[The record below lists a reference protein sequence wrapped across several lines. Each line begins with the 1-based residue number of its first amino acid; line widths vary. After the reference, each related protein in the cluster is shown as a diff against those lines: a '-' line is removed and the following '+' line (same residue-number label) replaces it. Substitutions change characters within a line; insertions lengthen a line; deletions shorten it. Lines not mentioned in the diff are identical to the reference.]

1 MARKSRKAPRRG
13 TRSIPWL
20 WVVAA
25 VVLVAAAFVFARH
38 HGSGPFGRSLGPE
51 RATRAASTEPARK
64 ADAGSAAGS
73 EASPAADEPFLPIE
87 VKSDWDRMRLR
98 TESEF
103 LRLARGGDHAA
114 INRLTSRTLRGALDD
129 VGVTREMIDERP
141 GAAVAAGVGPAPV
154 QWKIQV
160 PPRASLFKINDAVAQ
175 AMEVLGGQVVSGRER
190 PGRVIGTAL
199 DLRVGYGDKVTHAIV
214 VEPNPN
220 LSDTGSEI
228 AFVVTDLDP
237 ASEPLFRS
245 FLASSIPFTIALR
258 PDLPHVGRA
267 ARAVTDAGR
276 DLFLNLPMEP
286 RGYPRVDPGKD
297 AILLD
302 LSRVEIEERISR
314 SLGALGDP
322 RGIVTRMGSAAVND
336 PDVMH
341 AVLAEVKRRDLLFV
355 DAHGGGP
362 SVVEE
367 TGEEIG
373 ARTLTL
379 GGTLDASGSPAA
391 IRARLDQLIATAQQ
405 RGALAVAVRANA
417 MVLTVLEAERGKLEK
432 EGVAVVPASKLV
444 L

>member
-1 MARKSRKAPRRG
+1 MARKSRKSPRG
-13 TRSIPWL
+13 GQRSIPWL
-20 WVVAA
+20 WVIAA
-25 VVLVAAAFVFARH
+25 VVLVTAAFAIARH
-38 HGSGPFGRSLGPE
+38 HGPRPFGGAMSPGKSSK
-51 RATRAASTEPARK
+51 AAIVEPPSQTA
-64 ADAGSAAGS
+64 
-73 EASPAADEPFLPIE
+73 AADEPFLPIE

-103 LRLARGGDHAA
+103 LRIAKGSDRAA
-114 INRLTSRTLRGALDD
+114 LNRLTSRTLRGALEDA
-129 VGVTREMIDERP
+129 GVTREMIDERP
-141 GAAVAAGVGPAPV
+141 GAAAAAGVASAPV
-154 QWKIQV
+154 QWRIQV
-160 PPRASLFKINDAVAQ
+160 PPRASLFKINDAVSQ
-175 AMEVLGGQVVSGRER
+175 AMEVLGGEVISGRER

-199 DLRVGYGDKVTHAIV
+199 DLRVGYGDRITHAIV
-214 VEPNPN
+214 VEPNPD

-245 FLASSIPFTIALR
+245 FMESKIPFTIALR
-258 PDLPHVGRA
+258 PDIPHAGRA
-267 ARAVTDAGR
+267 ARAVKDAGR
-276 DLFLNLPMEP
+276 ELFLHLPMEP
-286 RGYPRVDPGKD
+286 RGYPRVDPGKN

-322 RGIVTRMGSAAVND
+322 QGIVTRMGSAAVND

-341 AVLAEVKRRDLLFV
+341 AVLGEVKRRDLLFV
-355 DAHGGGP
+355 DAHGAGP

-367 TGEEIG
+367 TGEEMG

-379 GGTLDASGSPAA
+379 GGTLDASGSPTA
-391 IRARLDQLIATAQQ
+391 IRARLAQLIQMAQQ

-417 MVLTVLEAERGKLEK
+417 VVLTVLEAQKDELEK
-432 EGVAVVPASKLV
+432 EGVAIVPASKLV

>member
-1 MARKSRKAPRRG
+1 MASKSRKAPRRG
-13 TRSIPWL
+13 KRSIPWL
-20 WVVAA
+20 WVVAG
-25 VVLVAAAFVFARH
+25 VVLVVAAFVMARQ
-38 HGSGPFGRSLGPE
+38 HGPHPFGGALGPGK
-51 RATRAASTEPARK
+51 TSRAALPEATPQPA
-64 ADAGSAAGS
+64 S
-73 EASPAADEPFLPIE
+73 AADEPFLPIE

-103 LRLARGGDHAA
+103 LRIAKGSDRAA
-114 INRLTSRTLRGALDD
+114 LNRLTSRTLRGALEGA
-129 VGVTREMIDERP
+129 GVTREMIDERP
-141 GAAVAAGVGPAPV
+141 GAAAAAGVPPAPV
-154 QWKIQV
+154 QWRIQV
-160 PPRASLFKINDAVAQ
+160 PTRASLFKINDAVSQ
-175 AMEVLGGQVVSGRER
+175 AMEVLGGEVISGRER

-199 DLRVGYGDKVTHAIV
+199 DLRVGYGDRVTHAIV

-237 ASEPLFRS
+237 SSGSLFQAFMDS
-245 FLASSIPFTIALR
+245 KIPFTIALR
-258 PDLPHVGRA
+258 PDIPHAGRA

-276 DLFLNLPMEP
+276 ELFLHLPMEP
-286 RGYPRVDPGKD
+286 RGYPRVDPGKN

-302 LSRVEIEERISR
+302 LSRVEIEQRISR

-341 AVLAEVKRRDLLFV
+341 AVLGEVKRRDILFV
-355 DAHGGGP
+355 DAHGNGP

-391 IRARLDQLIATAQQ
+391 IRARLNQLIQTAQQ

-417 MVLTVLEAERGKLEK
+417 AVLTVLESERGKLEK
-432 EGVAVVPASKLV
+432 EGVSIVPASKLV

>member
-1 MARKSRKAPRRG
+1 
-13 TRSIPWL
+13 
-20 WVVAA
+20 
-25 VVLVAAAFVFARH
+25 
-38 HGSGPFGRSLGPE
+38 
-51 RATRAASTEPARK
+51 
-64 ADAGSAAGS
+64 
-73 EASPAADEPFLPIE
+73 
-87 VKSDWDRMRLR
+87 
-98 TESEF
+98 
-103 LRLARGGDHAA
+103 
-114 INRLTSRTLRGALDD
+114 
-129 VGVTREMIDERP
+129 MIDERP
-141 GAAVAAGVGPAPV
+141 GAAAAAGVPAAPV
-154 QWKIQV
+154 QWRIQV
-160 PPRASLFKINDAVAQ
+160 PTRASLFKINDAVSQ
-175 AMEVLGGQVVSGRER
+175 AMEVLGGDVISGRER

-199 DLRVGYGDKVTHAIV
+199 DLRVGYGDRVTHAIV

-237 ASEPLFRS
+237 SRGSLFRAFMDS
-245 FLASSIPFTIALR
+245 PIPFTFALR
-258 PDLPHVGRA
+258 PDIPHAGRA

-276 DLFLNLPMEP
+276 ELFLHLPMEP
-286 RGYPRVDPGKD
+286 RGYPRVDPGKN

-302 LSRVEIEERISR
+302 LSRVEIEQRISR

-341 AVLAEVKRRDLLFV
+341 AVLGEVKRRDILFV

-379 GGTLDASGSPAA
+379 GGTLDASGSAAA
-391 IRARLDQLIATAQQ
+391 IRARLNQLIQTAQQ

-417 MVLTVLEAERGKLEK
+417 AVLTVLESARDKLEK
-432 EGVAVVPASKLV
+432 EGVSIVPASKLV